1 MNDNIQQKSR
11 DFAIRIIN
19 CYKFLVEQ
27 KHEQVLSKQL
37 LRCGTSI
44 GANTRESKNA
54 QSRMDFLSK
63 LNIALKEADET
74 EYWLDLLHE
83 TKYIDDKQFQSM
95 LSDCKELIAILVTI
109 IKKLKESPKNK

>member
-1 MNDNIQQKSR
+1 MAKAIQIKSR
-11 DFAIRIIN
+11 DFAIRIVG

-27 KHEQVLSKQL
+27 KNDEYVMSKQL

-54 QSRMDFLSK
+54 QSRMDFLNK

-74 EYWLDLLHE
+74 EYWLDLLHA
-83 TKYIDDKQFQSM
+83 TNYLDDTQYESVN
-95 LSDCKELIAILVTI
+95 SDCAELIKLLTSI
-109 IKKLKESPKNK
+109 IKKLKETVE

>member
-1 MNDNIQQKSR
+1 MANVIQIKSR
-11 DFAIRIIN
+11 DFAIRIIK
-19 CYKFLVEQ
+19 CYKFLSEQ
-27 KHEQVLSKQL
+27 KHETVISKQL

-54 QSRMDFLSK
+54 QSRMDFLNK

-83 TKYIDDKQFQSM
+83 TKYIDDR
-95 LSDCKELIAILVTI
+95 
-109 IKKLKESPKNK
+109 

>member
-1 MNDNIQQKSR
+1 MANAIQDKSR
-11 DFAIRIIN
+11 AFAIRIIN
-19 CYKFLVEQ
+19 CYKYLVEE
-27 KHEQVLSKQL
+27 KHERIMAKQL

-54 QSRMDFLSK
+54 QSRSDFLSK

-83 TKYIDDKQFQSM
+83 TQYLDDKVYKS
-95 LSDCKELIAILVTI
+95 LDDDCTEIIKLLTSI
-109 IKKLKESPKNK
+109 IKKLKE

>member
-1 MNDNIQQKSR
+1 MPRLYLDEEKR
-11 DFAIRIIN
+11 ERIM
-19 CYKFLVEQ
+19 
-27 KHEQVLSKQL
+27 SKQL

-54 QSRMDFLSK
+54 QSRTDFMSK

-83 TKYIDDKQFQSM
+83 TQYLDDKVYKS
-95 LSDCKELIAILVTI
+95 LNDDCSEIIKLLTSI
-109 IKKLKESPKNK
+109 IKKLKET